1 LISIVIAD
9 DHTVVREGLK
19 LILDHQPG
27 IKVIGTASD
36 GQGAYD
42 LVAEK
47 HPDIVLL
54 DISMPP
60 GESGVVTAGRIHS
73 DWPDTKII
81 MITMYA
87 EKEYLLYT
95 VQIGVSG
102 YVLKN
107 APEADIVDA
116 IRTVQDGGVYVSK
129 EMLPYLVQGFVN
141 RNQEQEDAYLRL
153 TEREIEILTL
163 IAKGYG
169 NKEISEKL
177 FISVKT
183 VESYKSKIM
192 NKLDLKSRPE
202 LVEYALKK
210 KLVQY

>member
-1 LISIVIAD
+1 MIRIVIAD
-9 DHTVVREGLK
+9 DHTIVREGLK
-19 LILDHQPG
+19 LMLDHQPG
-27 IKVIGTASD
+27 IEVIGTASD

-42 LVAEK
+42 LVEEL

-116 IRTVQDGGVYVSK
+116 IRTVKDGGVYVSK

-141 RNQEQEDAYLRL
+141 RNREEEDAYLRL

-192 NKLDLKSRPE
+192 NKLDVKSRPE

>member
-1 LISIVIAD
+1 MRIVIAD
-9 DHTVVREGLK
+9 DHTIVREGLK
-19 LILDHQPG
+19 LMLDHQPG
-27 IKVIGTASD
+27 IEVIGTASD

-42 LVAEK
+42 LVEEL

-141 RNQEQEDAYLRL
+141 RNREEEDAYLRL

-192 NKLDLKSRPE
+192 NKLDVKSRPE

>member
-1 LISIVIAD
+1 MIRIVIAD
-9 DHTVVREGLK
+9 DHTIVREGLK
-19 LILDHQPG
+19 LMLDHQPG
-27 IKVIGTASD
+27 IEVIGTASD

-42 LVAEK
+42 LVEEL

-95 VQIGVSG
+95 VQLGVSG

-141 RNQEQEDAYLRL
+141 RNREEEDAYLRL

-192 NKLDLKSRPE
+192 NKLDVKSRPE

>member
-1 LISIVIAD
+1 MIRIVIAD
-9 DHTVVREGLK
+9 DHTIVREGLK
-19 LILDHQPG
+19 LMLDHQPG
-27 IKVIGTASD
+27 IEVIGTASD

-42 LVAEK
+42 LVEEL

-141 RNQEQEDAYLRL
+141 RNREEEDAYLRL

-192 NKLDLKSRPE
+192 NKLDVKSRPE

>member
-1 LISIVIAD
+1 LIRIVIAD
-9 DHTVVREGLK
+9 DHTIVREGLK
-19 LILDHQPG
+19 LMLDHQPG
-27 IKVIGTASD
+27 IEVIGTASD

-42 LVAEK
+42 LVEEL

-141 RNQEQEDAYLRL
+141 RNREEEDAYLRL

-192 NKLDLKSRPE
+192 NKLDVKSRPE